1 MVSSCFRAHSR
12 MATIS
17 HPSVRHVRLFPADP
31 RIRESRWGPL
41 LNMRDEERGHV
52 EMGALDASCGMGT
65 GYASPSSF
73 AAGNTVLPHP
83 HCVDAS
89 LERRSAGNSLREGE
103 PTRLVRD
110 GPDRLQG
117 TGQLYIAVRS
127 LSWVLCPTV
136 PGLVLKGRGNT
147 ASIPGRHVRS

>member
-41 LNMRDEERGHV
+41 LTMRDEERGHV

-73 AAGNTVLPHP
+73 AAGNT
-83 HCVDAS
+83 
-89 LERRSAGNSLREGE
+89 LREGE
-103 PTRLVRD
+103 PTRLIRD